1 MIGSKKPNINKLA
14 LEAKEENTEFKCSKC
29 YNGNGNEAEEQ
40 IVFET
45 REDFYVHLL
54 ECGGHED
61 WDESKSKKKKKKQKS
76 ITTETRQRPT
86 ETSGK

>member
-1 MIGSKKPNINKLA
+1 MGSKKPNINKLA
-14 LEAKEENTEFKCSKC
+14 LAKGENNTEFKCSKC
-29 YNGNGNEAEEQ
+29 YNSGNEVEP

-45 REDFYVHLL
+45 RDDFYVHLL

-61 WDESKSKKKKKKQKS
+61 WDESKGKKKKKKLKS
-76 ITTETRQRPT
+76 IPKSTST